1 MSTATIHKGAPSG
14 APIRARRVLPG
25 FTLSLGTTLLYLTLI
40 VLIPV
45 IALILKGAEM
55 GPARFWQIV
64 SSPRAV
70 AAFQITLVAA
80 VIATLFNALYG
91 LLMAWVLVRY
101 DFPGKRLLDALMD
114 VPFALPTAVAGLALT
129 ALFSANGWFGVLLH
143 PAGVPVVYTIWG
155 IALAMAFTSVPFVVR
170 TVQPVLEDMDP
181 ALEEAAATLGARPWT
196 IFARVVFPAILP
208 AWLAG
213 CTTALARSLGEF
225 GAIVFIAGNL
235 PFQTEIA
242 ALLAYIRL
250 EEFDYNGAAA
260 IALVLLGFALVLL
273 LLSNLLQYRVSRYRE
288 ASR

>member
-1 MSTATIHKGAPSG
+1 VLTAATHTG
-14 APIRARRVLPG
+14 APIRTKRVLPG
-25 FTLSLGTTLLYLTLI
+25 FTLSLGTTLLYLTFI

-45 IALILKGAEM
+45 LALILKGAEI

-70 AAFQITLVAA
+70 AAFQITLTAA
-80 VIATLFNALYG
+80 VIATIFNAVYG

-101 DFPGKRLLDALMD
+101 EFPGKRILDALMD
-114 VPFALPTAVAGLALT
+114 VPFALPTAVAGLSLT
-129 ALFSANGWFGVLLH
+129 ALFSANGWFGPVLE
-143 PAGVPVVYTIWG
+143 AMGFQVVYTIWG

-181 ALEEAAATLGARPWT
+181 ALEQAAVTLGAKPWT
-196 IFARVVFPAILP
+196 IFTRVVFPAILP

-213 CTTALARSLGEF
+213 CTTAFARSLGEF

-235 PFQTEIA
+235 PFRTEIA
-242 ALLAYIRL
+242 ALLAFIRL
-250 EEFDYNGAAA
+250 EEFDYNGASA
-260 IALVLLGFALVLL
+260 IALVLLLFALVLL
-273 LLSNLLQYRVSRYRE
+273 VASNLLQVWASRYRE

>member
-1 MSTATIHKGAPSG
+1 MTTVDASQGAPHG
-14 APIRARRVLPG
+14 APIRAKRVLPG

-45 IALILKGAEM
+45 VALVLKGAEM
-55 GPARFWQIV
+55 GPERFWRIV
-64 SSPRAV
+64 TSPRAV
-70 AAFQITLVAA
+70 AAFQITLTAA
-80 VIATLFNALYG
+80 VIATIFNALYG

-101 DFPGKRLLDALMD
+101 EFPGKRILDALMD
-114 VPFALPTAVAGLALT
+114 VPFALPTAVAGLSLT
-129 ALFSANGWFGVLLH
+129 ALFSANGWLGAVLH
-143 PAGVPVVYTIWG
+143 PAGIPVVYTIWG

-181 ALEEAAATLGARPWT
+181 ALEQAAVTLGARPWT

-213 CTTALARSLGEF
+213 CTTAFARSLGEF

-235 PFQTEIA
+235 PFRTEIA
-242 ALLAYIRL
+242 ALLAFIRL

-260 IALVLLGFALVLL
+260 IALVLLAFALVLL
-273 LLSNLLQYRVSRYRE
+273 LVSNLLQFWASRYRE

>member
-1 MSTATIHKGAPSG
+1 MITAA
-14 APIRARRVLPG
+14 APIRAKRVLPG
-25 FTLSLGTTLLYLTLI
+25 FTLSLGTTLLYLTVI

-45 IALILKGAEM
+45 LALILKGAEI

-70 AAFQITLVAA
+70 AAFQITLTAA
-80 VIATLFNALYG
+80 VIATIFNAIYG

-101 DFPGKRLLDALMD
+101 DFPGKRLLDALVD
-114 VPFALPTAVAGLALT
+114 IPFALPTAVAGLALT
-129 ALFSANGWFGVLLH
+129 ALFSANGWFGPMLD
-143 PAGVPVVYTIWG
+143 AMGIQVVYTIWG

-181 ALEEAAATLGARPWT
+181 ALEQAAITLGARPWA

-213 CTTALARSLGEF
+213 CTTAFARSLGEF

-242 ALLAYIRL
+242 ALLAFIRL

-273 LLSNLLQYRVSRYRE
+273 ILSNLLQVWASRYRE
-288 ASR
+288 ASK